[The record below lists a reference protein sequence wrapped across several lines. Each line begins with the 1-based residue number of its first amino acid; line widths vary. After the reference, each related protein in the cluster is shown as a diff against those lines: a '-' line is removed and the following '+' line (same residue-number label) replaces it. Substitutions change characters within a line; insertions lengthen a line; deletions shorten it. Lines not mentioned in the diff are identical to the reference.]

1 MSGAAAGTESH
12 VFLDSKRRPVL
23 DYIVLISPVR
33 AGSWCTGLVFA
44 EVGRVY
50 AIIVTGGKQHK
61 VSKGEV
67 IDVERLPGKEGDAV
81 VFDRVLAVRKDDGEF
96 RVGDPVVKGAKAT
109 GKILAEFKAK
119 KIIVFKYK
127 SKANYRKKRGHR
139 QIQTKVLIEDIV
151 AGE

>member
-1 MSGAAAGTESH
+1 M
-12 VFLDSKRRPVL
+12 
-23 DYIVLISPVR
+23 
-33 AGSWCTGLVFA
+33 
-44 EVGRVY
+44 Y

-67 IDVERLPGKEGDAV
+67 IDVERLPGQEGDAV

-96 RVGDPVVKGAKAT
+96 RVGDPVVKGAQAT
-109 GKILAEFKAK
+109 GKILAEFKDK